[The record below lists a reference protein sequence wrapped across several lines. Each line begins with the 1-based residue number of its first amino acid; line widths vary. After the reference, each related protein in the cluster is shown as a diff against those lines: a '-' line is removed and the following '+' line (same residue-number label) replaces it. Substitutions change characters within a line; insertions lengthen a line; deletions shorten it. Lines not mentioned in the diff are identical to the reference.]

1 MPGGRCSPVPMGN
14 LVPGVPC
21 PGADR
26 YSLARGG
33 AVIPVP
39 GGHTVLWGSAQS
51 GPGELGPGGAT
62 FPGGGCVGAARTG
75 GSDSEEL
82 GVDVTGSGELRSQG
96 GRCSLVR
103 GRVAAARG
111 GFSVPGGVAAARG
124 VLCPGRGRCSPS
136 RSAPGGSVLP
146 DRPGPA
152 PAGRARS
159 HALGAGLRGYK
170 GRRGGRGPSSEL
182 GLASGGEFGPDS
194 CDPLVLGSPSLVG
207 ADPRWVWGVLTPLT
221 APFPPSPAMATS
233 EPGTAQ
239 PKAEEQQVRGEKG
252 FGVGGVQAVPAWG
265 QDFALLSRPWV
276 RLESPRCTPYL
287 RVLEIRGAPHP
298 L

>member
-33 AVIPVP
+33 AVNPVP

-51 GPGELGPGGAT
+51 GPGELGPGGGT

-82 GVDVTGSGELRSQG
+82 GVDVTGSRELRSQG

-111 GFSVPGGVAAARG
+111 GSLSREGSLHPRPLRSRRVGAPGPPRAGPGGRV
-124 VLCPGRGRCSPS
+124 
-136 RSAPGGSVLP
+136 
-146 DRPGPA
+146 
-152 PAGRARS
+152 RS

-182 GLASGGEFGPDS
+182 GLASGGEFRPDS

-207 ADPRWVWGVLTPLT
+207 ADPRWVWGVLTPL
-221 APFPPSPAMATS
+221 
-233 EPGTAQ
+233 
-239 PKAEEQQVRGEKG
+239 
-252 FGVGGVQAVPAWG
+252 
-265 QDFALLSRPWV
+265 
-276 RLESPRCTPYL
+276 
-287 RVLEIRGAPHP
+287 
-298 L
+298 